1 MKIHIGPYRKNKRV
15 SVHIDDYDLWNA
27 DNTLAIVIVEVLK
40 RFRSQYTG
48 SPHVDNDDVPD
59 ELKMS
64 AEQLVQFHETGETDS
79 EYHKRWEYVLD
90 EMIFA
95 MDFVANAASHYTET
109 EEEDERVNNGL
120 RLFGKYMRALWT

>member
-1 MKIHIGPYRKNKRV
+1 MKIHIGPYRKNRRV
-15 SVHIDDYDLWNA
+15 SIRVDDYDLWNA
-27 DNTLAIVIVEVLK
+27 DNTLAIVIVEVL
-40 RFRSQYTG
+40 RRYRADYHG
-48 SPHVDNDDVPD
+48 SPNVDNDDVPD

-79 EYHKRWEYVLD
+79 SFHKRWEYVVD

-95 MDFVANAASHYTET
+95 MDFIANAESHYAKD
-109 EEEDERVNNGL
+109 EEDEKRIANGL